1 MTSNTEFFAPQS
13 DPQRRVNDL
22 VTTFAE
28 RVALEE
34 RERAQQRRV
43 DRAEQTSDLNSPE
56 VRIKAWEKLHGLRL
70 PSDPGHP
77 VLDVVAVSTRLTLA
91 EVHEEQRARYQTK
104 VQRAAR

>member
-34 RERAQQRRV
+34 RERETGADGDYVQYRM
-43 DRAEQTSDLNSPE
+43 AG
-56 VRIKAWEKLHGLRL
+56 VRG
-70 PSDPGHP
+70 
-77 VLDVVAVSTRLTLA
+77 
-91 EVHEEQRARYQTK
+91 
-104 VQRAAR
+104 